1 VRLIVTLLAALVLG
15 LGLSACG
22 ETDQARQ
29 DLEERADRVR
39 EQVRS
44 EVERRTARIR
54 ARIEEVIGQMEQA
67 VPQAQR
73 TAPEVRSQGRT
84 SETEIGRFL
93 DGVLTNIDRYWTRTF
108 AESNLPEPRVA
119 FENVQVGE
127 RARTGCRVVAD
138 DSAAFYCPSD
148 DTIYIAERFASD
160 LYNGVARGLPG
171 QSAGYGRAAGDFGV
185 AYVVA
190 HEYAHNL
197 QHELGIFSIGR
208 ANSAKPFELQA
219 DCLAG
224 TWGNSVY
231 RQGLLD
237 EGDVEEALGTA
248 LAVGDFDVG
257 NEQHHGTPEER
268 RAAWSLGFESGNPAD
283 CQRYVP
289 AA

>member
-1 VRLIVTLLAALVLG
+1 VRLLLSLLAAVL
-15 LGLSACG
+15 LATGLSACG
-22 ETDQARQ
+22 EDEVRQ
-29 DLEERADRVR
+29 EVEQRADRVR
-39 EQVRS
+39 EQVRQ
-44 EVERRTARIR
+44 EVEERTARIR
-54 ARIEEVIGQMEQA
+54 ARIEEVIGRMEQA

-73 TAPEVRSQGRT
+73 TQPQVRSQGET

-93 DGVLTNIDRYWTRTF
+93 ERVLASIDAYWTQTF
-108 AESNLPEPRVA
+108 AEANLPEPRVS
-119 FENVQVGE
+119 FNDVGVGE
-127 RARTGCRVVAD
+127 RAQTGCRVVAD
-138 DSAAFYCPSD
+138 DSAAFYCPAD
-148 DTIYIAERFASD
+148 DTIYVAQRFASD

-171 QSAGYGRAAGDFGV
+171 ERAGYGRAAGDFGV
-185 AYVVA
+185 AYVMA

-219 DCLAG
+219 DCMAG

-248 LAVGDFDVG
+248 LAVGDFDVN

-268 RAAWSLGFESGNPAD
+268 RAAWSLGFESGNPAE